1 MPLFWLAVW
10 PQGRTWLARCQWVTE
25 KGALAFR
32 PDSLAAVSLSRDQLL
47 PGQIAPGI
55 PTLSLESVLTA
66 DPDTKKK
73 RSLMKTP
80 VCHSGAELIHIK
92 FNIGCSARPA
102 YKSIQEELSLE
113 RTLQYL
119 LNAEIKFW
127 SLRQEKDFFTFL
139 NISINLHVLHQ
150 VCMVPWCAIL
160 QVILYYYHH

>member
-1 MPLFWLAVW
+1 M
-10 PQGRTWLARCQWVTE
+10 
-25 KGALAFR
+25 AFR

-55 PTLSLESVLTA
+55 PTPSLESVLTV
-66 DPDTKKK
+66 DPDRKKK
-73 RSLMKTP
+73 RSLMETP

-92 FNIGCSARPA
+92 FNIGCSARTA

-139 NISINLHVLHQ
+139 NISINVHVLHQ
-150 VCMVPWCAIL
+150 VCDIFMCYFTGNTLLLPSLMSC
-160 QVILYYYHH
+160 